1 MVGLEGQLRQL
12 QDRASCAQQL
22 TCFNLPVMP
31 ATNGRRYLSI
41 LSSLHELP
49 TAMLSRSHHSLRAL
63 SRTGRV
69 LGVRIDSPLSQ
80 QAVRRKSGPYGYT
93 QAKALVFS
101 KNGEPS
107 DVLQLHTF
115 SISPSLSSKS
125 VLLRSLAAPINP
137 ADINTIQGTYG
148 SQPSFT
154 SLIGTSSPS
163 VIPGNEGVFEVVS
176 TGDPAS
182 PIRKGDWVIPA
193 VSQFG
198 TWRTHAVAELDQ
210 VLKIDKEGL
219 RATQAAT
226 ISVNP
231 STAYRI
237 LRAYGPSTGL
247 GGIGMRPLEV
257 GSGEWF
263 IQNGANSG
271 VGRAAIQLGK
281 LWGLRSI
288 NIVRERSSPEETEA
302 LKAEL
307 VGLGA
312 DVVVTESQFLSR
324 EWRDQLAE
332 ITNKGRDQIGLGLNC
347 VGGKSATA
355 LARSLSEGATMVS
368 YGGMAKQPV
377 ALPVG
382 LLIFKDIRF
391 VGFWLSRWNQ
401 QDVAGRKHMIDYIVD
416 LIRQGKFQDVPLD
429 EVAWNWDTEIS
440 TLAQEVQ
447 GGLQGFR
454 KGKGIFVFGDT

>member
-1 MVGLEGQLRQL
+1 MLGRPNSTLCALPRTRRAVGAR
-12 QDRASCAQQL
+12 
-22 TCFNLPVMP
+22 LP
-31 ATNGRRYLSI
+31 G
-41 LSSLHELP
+41 
-49 TAMLSRSHHSLRAL
+49 
-63 SRTGRV
+63 
-69 LGVRIDSPLSQ
+69 PLSQ
-80 QAVRRKSGPYGYT
+80 QTVRRRSGPYGYT

-101 KNGEPS
+101 QNGEPS
-107 DVLQLHTF
+107 DVLKLHTY
-115 SISPSLSSKS
+115 SISPSLSSRS
-125 VLLRSLAAPINP
+125 ALLRSLAAPINP

-148 SQPSFT
+148 SKPSFT
-154 SLIGTSSPS
+154 SLIGTPTPS
-163 VIPGNEGVFEVVS
+163 AIPGNEGVFEVLA
-176 TGDPAS
+176 TGDSSS

-193 VSQFG
+193 VAQFG
-198 TWRTHAVAELDQ
+198 TWRTHAVADLDE
-210 VLKIDKEGL
+210 VLKINKEGL
-219 RATQAAT
+219 KATQAAT
-226 ISVNP
+226 ISINP

-237 LRAYGPSTGL
+237 LRTYGPSSGIGL
-247 GGIGMRPLEV
+247 GMRPLEV

-288 NIVRERSSPEETEA
+288 NVIRERSSSEETEA
-302 LKAEL
+302 LKGEL
-307 VGLGA
+307 LSLGA
-312 DVVVTESQFLSR
+312 DIVVTEKQFLSR

-332 ITNKGRDQIGLGLNC
+332 ITDKGREQVSLGLNC

-355 LARSLSEGATMVS
+355 VARSLSEGATMVS

-391 VGFWLSRWNQ
+391 VGFWLSRWNH
-401 QDVAGRKHMIDYIVD
+401 QDPVGRRHMVDYIVD
-416 LIRQGKFQDVPLD
+416 IIREGKFQDVPLN
-429 EVAWNWDTEIS
+429 EVAWNWETDISALTE
-440 TLAQEVQ
+440 EVQ

>member
-1 MVGLEGQLRQL
+1 MITEERARLIILR
-12 QDRASCAQQL
+12 
-22 TCFNLPVMP
+22 
-31 ATNGRRYLSI
+31 
-41 LSSLHELP
+41 
-49 TAMLSRSHHSLRAL
+49 
-63 SRTGRV
+63 
-69 LGVRIDSPLSQ
+69 
-80 QAVRRKSGPYGYT
+80 
-93 QAKALVFS
+93 
-101 KNGEPS
+101 
-107 DVLQLHTF
+107 LHTY

-154 SLIGTSSPS
+154 SLIGTPTPS
-163 VIPGNEGVFEVVS
+163 AIPGNEGVFEVLA
-176 TGDPAS
+176 TGDS
-182 PIRKGDWVIPA
+182 SSLIRKGDWVIPA

-198 TWRTHAVAELDQ
+198 TWRTHAVADLDE
-210 VLKIDKEGL
+210 VLKINKEGL

-226 ISVNP
+226 ISINP

-237 LRAYGPSTGL
+237 LRTYGPSSGL
-247 GGIGMRPLEV
+247 DKGLGMRPLEV

-288 NIVRERSSPEETEA
+288 NIIRERSSPEATEA
-302 LKAEL
+302 LKREL
-307 VGLGA
+307 LSLGA
-312 DVVVTESQFLSR
+312 DIVVTETQFLSR

-332 ITNKGRDQIGLGLNC
+332 ITNKGREQIGLGLNC

-391 VGFWLSRWNQ
+391 VGFWLSRWNH
-401 QDVAGRKHMIDYIVD
+401 QDPIGRRHMIDYIVD
-416 LIRQGKFQDVPLD
+416 IIREGKFQDVPLN
-429 EVAWNWDTEIS
+429 EVEWAWETDISALTE
-440 TLAQEVQ
+440 EVQ